1 MDPMSASRLQN
12 RMPHRVRSRAARL
25 ALAVVALVAG
35 VLVLLGGSRDAFAR
49 GAQLGEPKRLEVE
62 GQADAFYYRPRGGG
76 ARPVIMYLHGRGGNA
91 AEDCRKWAKV
101 ATEFGWV
108 VCPQGPEDRGAGAR
122 GGANGA
128 PQGQIVV
135 DAVLSALHAK
145 YKSRVRMR
153 NNILMGFSEGAFI
166 AQQVGLMDPKTW
178 GRWLILA
185 ASDQYW
191 MGDTAATLKASHGK
205 LHRVF
210 LLTGENDGVLENTI
224 RVGDTL
230 KDNKIPVKVKIVP
243 GMGHEVPADRMVS
256 LYRRPLAWLAAAR

>member
-1 MDPMSASRLQN
+1 MDPMFASRLQN
-12 RMPHRVRSRAARL
+12 HRKLL
-25 ALAVVALVAG
+25 AGVVAFMVGA
-35 VLVLLGGSRDAFAR
+35 LLLLLTSRDAFAR

-62 GQADAFYYRPRGGG
+62 GQADAFYYRPRGSG

-122 GGANGA
+122 GWANGA
-128 PQGQIVV
+128 PQGKLVV
-135 DAVLSALHAK
+135 DAVLAALHAK
-145 YKSRVRMR
+145 YKSRVRTR

-205 LHRVF
+205 LRRVF

-243 GMGHEVPADRMVS
+243 GMGHEIPADRMVS

>member
-1 MDPMSASRLQN
+1 MSASLLQN
-12 RMPHRVRSRAARL
+12 HVRPLRAGLHRASLILVPL
-25 ALAVVALVAG
+25 LVVL
-35 VLVLLGGSRDAFAR
+35 LVLLAASRDAFAR
-49 GAQLGEPKRLEVE
+49 GAQIGEPQRLEIE
-62 GQADAFYYRPRGGG
+62 GQADAFFYRPRGGG

-108 VCPQGPEDRGAGAR
+108 VCPQGPEDRGSGGR
-122 GGANGA
+122 GWANGA
-128 PQGQIVV
+128 PQGKTVI
-135 DAVLSALHAK
+135 DAALNALHAK
-145 YKSRVRMR
+145 YKHRVRTR

-166 AQQVGLMDPKTW
+166 AQQVGLMDSKTW

-191 MGDTAATLKASHGK
+191 MGDTSATLKASHK
-205 LHRVF
+205 NLHRVF
-210 LLTGENDGVLENTI
+210 LLPGENDGVKDNTL
-224 RVGDTL
+224 VVHGLL
-230 KDNKIPVKVKIVP
+230 KDNKIPVKMKIVP

>member
-1 MDPMSASRLQN
+1 MRSSPPPIRL
-12 RMPHRVRSRAARL
+12 RRTALLAAM
-25 ALAVVALVAG
+25 ALAILAVLFGAG
-35 VLVLLGGSRDAFAR
+35 GVAFAR
-49 GAQLGEPKRLEVE
+49 GAQLGEPQRLEVP
-62 GQADAFYYRPRGGG
+62 GQADAYYYRPRGGG

-91 AEDCRKWAKV
+91 AEDCRKWARV

-108 VCPQGPEDRGAGAR
+108 VCPQGPEDRGGGAR
-122 GGANGA
+122 GWANGA
-128 PQGQIVV
+128 PQGKIVV

-145 YKSRVRMR
+145 YKTRVRTR

-191 MGDTAATLKASHGK
+191 MGSDTATTLKASHGK
-205 LHRVF
+205 LRRVF
-210 LLTGENDGVLENTI
+210 LLTGENDGVVENTL

-230 KDNKIPVKVKIVP
+230 KDSKIPVKVKIVP